1 MPAFSKEVLTDQQVT
16 DIHAFLKSLPGSRSP
31 ADFKLLNQ

>member
-1 MPAFSKEVLTDQQVT
+1 VT
-16 DIHAFLKSLPGSRSP
+16 DIHAFLKSLPGSKSP